1 MKKSYKKK
9 RKYTN
14 KEKYEYFERRS
25 NPFDDSISIWK
36 HVYAI
41 EWLNGFEQKER
52 KRKKLMIVKDEIQK
66 RKKAHEPLTIYDIR
80 LHGYRSGITSSFKK
94 D

>member
-1 MKKSYKKK
+1 MKIYKLNIGGSEEKMKKSYKKK

-41 EWLNGFEQKER
+41 EWLASFA
-52 KRKKLMIVKDEIQK
+52 VK
-66 RKKAHEPLTIYDIR
+66 P
-80 LHGYRSGITSSFKK
+80 
-94 D
+94 